1 MTTCSYTKLFEKG
14 RIGTLEIKNR
24 GAMMPMA
31 TDLADK
37 DGIATPRLIRY
48 YQRRAQGGV
57 GLIVNEYTGVDDVDS
72 IPSIHNLRAS
82 RDYHISELEK
92 LTDAVHLYGAKIFAQ
107 IHHGGATSNPA
118 FTGRQNIAPSAV
130 PIAEGRPVPREMTL
144 EDIRRVQG
152 KFVDAA
158 VRCAKAGYDGVELHG
173 AHGYLI
179 AQFFSRYYNRRADEY
194 GGSVENR
201 CRFVAEIIT
210 GIRERLGAGFPVTL
224 RMCGDEMTPV
234 EGFLTLEESVEIARH
249 LEGCGIDAISI
260 SCGSARNG
268 DANCEPFSYRTG
280 WKWHVARAYKEALS
294 IPVIATGTVK
304 TPEDAEAM
312 LEQGVCDFVG
322 LGRSQLADPDF
333 MRKARQGRADEIRGC
348 IGCLHCRER
357 VLGKALPIRCA
368 VNAQAAREDE
378 LDALPPVPCGQQ
390 GRAVAVVGGGPAG
403 MEAARVLAL
412 RGYHAVLFERAQ
424 ELGGTLQVAAKTPHK
439 EKLSRLVATMRTQ
452 CERAGVEV
460 RMGVEATPALVAE
473 LDPAGVVVACGA
485 CPKVPEVPGCE
496 AGRAAGQVCTAED
509 VIEGWVSPT
518 GRVAVIGGG
527 LTGLEAAEVMLDRG
541 LEVTIVG
548 RAPMLGRNVFGAILN
563 DQLSRVMPH
572 EPCVLTGCCLE
583 EVRPGAI
590 VVRSVEDG
598 TTREVAADTVV
609 LALGVSPRREQVAA
623 FEEAPELAGVPVVA
637 AGDAAQPGR
646 VAEAIRGGFEAAY
659 ALGA

>member
-1 MTTCSYTKLFEKG
+1 MAYDKLFEKG
-14 RIGTLEIKNR
+14 FIGNVEIRNR

-48 YQRRAQGGV
+48 YERRAQGGI

-72 IPSIHNLRAS
+72 IPSIHNLRAA

-92 LTDAVHLYGAKIFAQ
+92 LTDAVHLHGARIFAQ

-130 PIAEGRPVPREMTL
+130 PIADGRPVPREMTL
-144 EDIRRVQG
+144 EDIKRVEG

-179 AQFFSRYYNRRADEY
+179 AQFFSKYYNRRTDEY

-201 CRFVAEIIT
+201 CRFVAEIIA
-210 GIRERLGAGFPVTL
+210 GIRERLGASFPVTL

-234 EGFLTLEESVEIARH
+234 EGFLSLEEGVEIARY
-249 LEGCGIDAISI
+249 LEGCGLDAISI

-280 WKWHVARAYKEALS
+280 WKWHVGRAYKEALS

-322 LGRSQLADPDF
+322 LGRSQLVDPDF
-333 MRKARQGRADEIRGC
+333 MNKARAGRADEIRGC
-348 IGCLHCRER
+348 IGCLYCRER

-378 LDALPPVPCGQQ
+378 LDALPAVPASSQ
-390 GRAVAVVGGGPAG
+390 GRVVAVVGGGPAG
-403 MEAARVLAL
+403 MEAARVAAL
-412 RGYHAVLFERAQ
+412 RGYHAVLFERAG
-424 ELGGTLQVAAKTPHK
+424 ELGGTLNIADKTPFK
-439 EKLSRLVATMRTQ
+439 EKLTRLTRTLARQ
-452 CERAGVEV
+452 CEVAGVEV
-460 RMGVEATPALVAE
+460 RLGCEVTPADVAA
-473 LDPAGVVVACGA
+473 LDPAAVIVACGA
-485 CPKVPEVPGCE
+485 TPKVPASVPGID
-496 AGRAAGQVCTAED
+496 GPRVCTAED
-509 VIEGWVSPT
+509 VITGVAEPT
-518 GRVAVIGGG
+518 GKVAVIGGG
-527 LTGLEAAEVMLDRG
+527 LTGLEAAEVLLDRG
-541 LEVTIVG
+541 LDVTIVG

-563 DQLSRVMPH
+563 DQLSRIMPH
-572 EPCVLTGCCLE
+572 DPTVLTGSCLE
-583 EVRPGAI
+583 EVRDGAI
-590 VVRSVEDG
+590 VVRSVADG
-598 TTREVAADTVV
+598 ALSEVAVNWVV
-609 LALGVSPRREQVAA
+609 LALGVSPRCDVAEA
-623 FEEAPELAGVPVVA
+623 FEQAPELAGVPVVA
-637 AGDAAQPGR
+637 AGDAAKAGR
-646 VAEAIRGGFEAAY
+646 VAEAVRGGFEAAF
-659 ALGA
+659 ALQA

>member
-1 MTTCSYTKLFEKG
+1 MAYDRLFQRG
-14 RIGTLEIKNR
+14 FIGSLEIRNR

-48 YQRRAQGGV
+48 YERRAQGGI

-72 IPSIHNLRAS
+72 IPSIHNLRAA

-92 LTDAVHLYGAKIFAQ
+92 LTDAVHLHGARIFAQ

-130 PIAEGRPVPREMTL
+130 PIADGRPVPREMTP
-144 EDIRRVQG
+144 EDIQRVEG

-179 AQFFSRYYNRRADEY
+179 AQFFSKYYNRRTDEY

-201 CRFVAEIIT
+201 CRFVAEIIA
-210 GIRERLGAGFPVTL
+210 GIRERLGRNFPVTL

-234 EGFLTLEESVEIARH
+234 EGFLSLEEGVEIARY
-249 LEGCGIDAISI
+249 LEGCGLDAISI

-280 WKWHVARAYKEALS
+280 WKWHVGRAYKEALS

-304 TPEDAEAM
+304 TPDDAEAM

-333 MRKARQGRADEIRGC
+333 MNKARAGRADEIRGC
-348 IGCLHCRER
+348 IGCLYCRER

-378 LDALPPVPCGQQ
+378 LDVLPAVPAGST
-390 GRAVAVVGGGPAG
+390 GRVVAVVGGGPAG
-403 MEAARVLAL
+403 MEAARVAAL
-412 RGYHAVLFERAQ
+412 RGYRAVLFERGS
-424 ELGGTLQVAAKTPHK
+424 EPGGTLNIADKTPFK
-439 EKLSRLVATMRTQ
+439 EKLTRLSATMARQ
-452 CERAGVEV
+452 CEVAGVEV
-460 RMGVEATPALVAE
+460 RLGTEATPALVAQ
-473 LDPAGVVVACGA
+473 LDPAAVIVACGA
-485 CPKVPEVPGCE
+485 TPKVPADVPGID
-496 AGRAAGQVCTAED
+496 GPRVCTADD
-509 VIEGWVSPT
+509 VIT
-518 GRVAVIGGG
+518 GVAEPSGKVAVIGGG
-527 LTGLEAAEVMLDRG
+527 LTGLEAAEVLLDRG
-541 LEVTIVG
+541 LDVTIVG

-563 DQLSRVMPH
+563 DQLSRIMPH
-572 EPCVLTGCCLE
+572 DPTVLTGSCLA
-583 EVRPGAI
+583 EVRDGSI
-590 VVRSVEDG
+590 VVRAVADRSLS
-598 TTREVAADTVV
+598 EVATDWVV
-609 LALGVSPRREQVAA
+609 LALGVAPLREVVVA
-623 FEEAPELAGVPVVA
+623 FEDAPELAGVPVVA
-637 AGDAAQPGR
+637 AGDAAKAGR
-646 VAEAIRGGFEAAY
+646 VAEAVRGGFEAAFVLQ
-659 ALGA
+659 A

>member
-1 MTTCSYTKLFEKG
+1 MTYSKLFEAG
-14 RIGTLEIKNR
+14 FIGNVKIRNR

-48 YQRRAQGGV
+48 YQRRAQGGI

-72 IPSIHNLRAS
+72 IPSIHNLRAA

-92 LTDAVHLYGAKIFAQ
+92 LTDAVHLYGARIFAQ

-130 PIAEGRPVPREMTL
+130 PIADGRPVPREMTL
-144 EDIRRVQG
+144 EDIKRVEG

-179 AQFFSRYYNRRADEY
+179 AQFFSKYYNRRTDEY

-201 CRFVAEIIT
+201 CRFVAEIIA
-210 GIRERLGAGFPVTL
+210 GIRERLGRGFPVTL

-234 EGFLTLEESVEIARH
+234 EGFLSLEEGVEIARY
-249 LEGCGIDAISI
+249 LEGCGLDAISI

-280 WKWHVARAYKEALS
+280 WKWHVGRAYKEALS

-333 MRKARQGRADEIRGC
+333 MNKARAGRADEIRGC
-348 IGCLHCRER
+348 IGCLYCRER

-378 LDALPPVPCGQQ
+378 LGELPAVPAGSA
-390 GRAVAVVGGGPAG
+390 GRVVAVVGGGPAG
-403 MEAARVLAL
+403 MEAARVAAL

-424 ELGGTLQVAAKTPHK
+424 ELGGTLNIADKTPFK
-439 EKLSRLVATMRTQ
+439 EKLMRLGATMARQ
-452 CERAGVEV
+452 CEVAGVEV
-460 RMGVEATPALVAE
+460 RLGAEVTPAQVAE
-473 LDPAGVVVACGA
+473 LEPAAVIVACGA
-485 CPKVPEVPGCE
+485 TPKVPVDVPGIDG
-496 AGRAAGQVCTAED
+496 AHVCTAED
-509 VIEGWVSPT
+509 VITGAAEPT
-518 GRVAVIGGG
+518 GKVAVIGGG
-527 LTGLEAAEVMLDRG
+527 LTGLEAAEVLLERG

-563 DQLSRVMPH
+563 DQLSRVLPAGATA
-572 EPCVLTGCCLE
+572 LTGSCLE
-583 EVRPGAI
+583 EVREGSI
-590 VVRSVEDG
+590 VVRAVADG
-598 TTREVAADTVV
+598 ALSEVAADWVV
-609 LALGVSPRREQVAA
+609 LALGVKPRRDVVEA
-623 FEEAPELAGVPVVA
+623 FESAPELAGVPVVA
-637 AGDAAQPGR
+637 AGDAARAGR
-646 VAEAIRGGFEAAY
+646 VAEAVRGGFEAAF
-659 ALGA
+659 ALQA